1 MDFFEYI
8 RQKKIIIVLLVM
20 ILLGGML
27 HFCWN
32 HSSALKKTTEAQ
44 ETPTATDNKT
54 ASPTNSDVYIEPK
67 VFSLNF
73 RSTLDSTHMTTTV
86 KWKKI
91 EHASSYTITCSV
103 RKNGDWEKIDEK
115 TIAATEGK
123 TSYTNKFVYGKTYMY
138 ELNVYQNVAG
148 EELYLLKPGSG
159 AELFFIDCKAPQIIQ
174 ANDNISLVKKAKR
187 NFVKLAFNYYSYYGD
202 CIIPDGFEI
211 YRGESKHQMKLLEQ
225 IGIDINKKK
234 STPQIYKDKTVQEGK
249 NYFYQIRSYVTV
261 NGQKKY
267 GKKSDIWE
275 LSTDDS
281 WGFCKTK
288 VIVSEKEKINQIQ
301 IVLTSKDNKMIYFG
315 KKYKQ
320 SNAVIFSF
328 DNDIGY
334 DDSDLKLNE
343 ISYKY
348 KKSEKYQTLSDEDVI
363 SIKPGMKLYIRFAR
377 KNHKKF
383 YNPIRTNGNT
393 ESNNICI
400 YLFSY
405 KNHNAFL
412 HIQASDD
419 YGSFDESLNYI
430 KWRKED
436 EPWAWD

>member
-20 ILLGGML
+20 ILLGSML

-32 HSSALKKTTEAQ
+32 HSSVLKKTTEAQ

-123 TSYTNKFVYGKTYMY
+123 TSYTNTFVYGKTYMY

-159 AELFFIDCKAPQIIQ
+159 EELFFVDCKAPQIIQ
-174 ANDNISLVKKAKR
+174 ANNNISLVKKAKR
-187 NFVKLAFNYYSYYGD
+187 NFVKLAFNYRDD

-211 YRGESKHQMKLLEQ
+211 YRSESKHQMKLLER
-225 IGIDINKKK
+225 IGIDVKKKK
-234 STPQIYKDKTVQEGK
+234 STPQVYKDKTVQEGK

-288 VIVSEKEKINQIQ
+288 VIVSEKEKIKQIQ

-334 DDSDLKLNE
+334 DDSDLKLDE

-348 KKSEKYQTLSDEDVI
+348 KKSGKYQTLSDEDVI

-383 YNPIRTNGNT
+383 YNPIRINGDT

-412 HIQASDD
+412 HIHASDD